1 MSIAVLD
8 SSAVLAVLQQ
18 ESGREQVIT
27 VLDHAVLCAVNSA
40 EIQSKLIRDGMSAH
54 EARIAL
60 DGCVQN
66 VLPFDARHADIAA
79 SLITQTRPYGLSV
92 GDRACLALA
101 MALNAPVYT
110 TDRAWAQLQV
120 GVEIRLIR

>member
-1 MSIAVLD
+1 MSIVVVD

-18 ESGREQVIT
+18 ESGREQVLA

-60 DGCVQN
+60 DGCVDT
-66 VLPFDARHADIAA
+66 VLSFDAQHANIAA
-79 SLITQTRPYGLSV
+79 ALITQTRPYGLSV

-101 MALNAPVYT
+101 MTLNAPVYT

-120 GVEIRLIR
+120 EVEIRLVR

>member
-1 MSIAVLD
+1 MSIVVLD
-8 SSAVLAVLQQ
+8 SSAVLAVLQ
-18 ESGREQVIT
+18 EEPGREKILA
-27 VLDHAVLCAVNSA
+27 VLDQAVLSAVNSA
-40 EIQSKLIRDGMSAH
+40 EIQSKLIRDGMTAN

-66 VLPFDARHADIAA
+66 VVSFDAQHADIAA
-79 SLITQTRPYGLSV
+79 ALITQTRPYGLSM

-101 MALNAPVYT
+101 MTLNAPVYT

-120 GVEIRLIR
+120 EIEIRLIR